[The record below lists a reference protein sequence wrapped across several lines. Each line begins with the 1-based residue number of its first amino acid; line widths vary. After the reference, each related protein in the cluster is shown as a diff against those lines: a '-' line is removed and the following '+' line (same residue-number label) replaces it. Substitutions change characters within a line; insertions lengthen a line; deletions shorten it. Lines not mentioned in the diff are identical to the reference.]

1 MLFVCWCIYII
12 NADPKS
18 VIYNGKVWLTFYS
31 SYMSFFIYVNF
42 SFTGTIEES
51 ESPTDR
57 KQVIFCSFQF
67 RRPLNVTFYITI
79 RADLFEV
86 HIETWIHT
94 KMSMFHLDLK
104 PNVTIIMLTT
114 LIQLSTWHLTFVFM
128 GTLHMWSKHILSK
141 LYKIIS
147 IASHKITN
155 IIVFSR
161 LTIATNKQLCRILYY
176 T

>member
-1 MLFVCWCIYII
+1 MVDFL
-12 NADPKS
+12 
-18 VIYNGKVWLTFYS
+18 
-31 SYMSFFIYVNF
+31 FFIYVIFHICKLFLYRNNWRKWESNRQEVSYFLFISF
-42 SFTGTIEES
+42 SAPFES
-51 ESPTDR
+51 
-57 KQVIFCSFQF
+57 
-67 RRPLNVTFYITI
+67 
-79 RADLFEV
+79 ADLFEV

-94 KMSMFHLDLK
+94 NMSMFQFDLK
-104 PNVTIIMLTT
+104 PNVTIIMLTI

-128 GTLHMWSKHILSK
+128 GTPHMWSKRILSK